1 MSAPRPESHGERDVR
16 ARLRSLTVACGA
28 AIACAAGTSHAQETA
43 DEIRGTLK
51 IEVTGTR
58 IPRSDVESALPVQV
72 IRRED
77 IERGGFANVAEIM
90 SHISANIGAF
100 SDALSIG
107 VQFNPRDI
115 VPRPGLSSVNLR
127 GIGDGST
134 LVLLNGRRVAN
145 YAFDGGTVDVNTLP
159 IAAIDR
165 VEILKDGASA
175 IYGTD
180 AIAGVVNFILRK
192 DYRGADV
199 SAYGD
204 LTQHGGGDRYQA
216 SVSAGYGDLAT
227 DRFNAFVTLDY
238 QKDEALHP
246 SERSFGRLSPD
257 DPLFLFSRWT
267 YPANVVARA
276 APGGRLNPS
285 YASGC
290 APPLSLPVPFEGE
303 RWCGFD
309 VNAFFDVLPRVTR
322 TSVLGRATFALRP
335 DLQLFAEAAYAHN
348 EFELSIAPTSAGGS
362 AGGEFFYPSGG
373 PFYPSEFATAN
384 GLSGDL
390 SLIWRTLPLGPRIN
404 DVDTQA
410 LRALVGVEGTAGGWD
425 LGAAIVYSEN
435 RQRDDLAGGYVSGS
449 RLADALAT
457 GLVNPFGPSGPEGDA
472 LLAGTTISGD
482 FHRAKGTTWL
492 VDGKASRDLVRMPG
506 GPLAIAFG
514 AEARRERLTN
524 TYSPL
529 ANSGDVLGGGGERFS
544 VAGSRDVEALFAEIS
559 MPFAAGIE
567 SQAALRYDHYSDFG
581 NTVNPKLALRW
592 QPVKSLLLRTS
603 WGTGFR
609 APTIYDLQTPL
620 SHGFTVPGLAD
631 PVRCPVTQAPS
642 DCDGEFPAVVGG
654 NPNLSP
660 EKSEQFNAG
669 VVLAPTPDVS
679 LTLDYWEIRKKDI
692 VTGIS
697 ENETLLPGA
706 RFAANVVRGPADPN
720 HPGLPGPIVLVDMT
734 NQNFGDLRTSGFD
747 VSFNWRGPATP
758 FGRFTLAANGTYVS
772 TYEIAVGDQTF
783 RFAGSNDGPY
793 VIPRWRH
800 YASAYWNLGPWSA
813 TLAQSFQNGYD
824 EVDLRFDCGEDGCV
838 RRRVGAYSAW
848 DIQVQYAG
856 LRNTTLAVG
865 VKNLFDRDPPFTHW
879 SPTGGIGYDPS
890 YADPRGRSFYA
901 RIAYAF
907 N

>member
-1 MSAPRPESHGERDVR
+1 MRPGKHSRKLPLESL
-16 ARLRSLTVACGA
+16 AL
-28 AIACAAGTSHAQETA
+28 ACAGMVSSFDPAWAEDTDPTR
-43 DEIRGTLK
+43 DTLR

-77 IERGGFANVAEIM
+77 IERGGFASVAEIM
-90 SHISANIGAF
+90 SQISANIGAF

-107 VQFNPRDI
+107 AQFNPRDI
-115 VPRPGLSSVNLR
+115 VPRPGLSSINLR

-134 LVLLNGRRVAN
+134 LVLVNGRRVAN
-145 YAFDGGTVDVNTLP
+145 YAFDGGAVDVNTLP

-204 LTQHGGGDRYQA
+204 WTQHGGGNRYQA
-216 SVSAGYGDLAT
+216 SASAGYGDLAT

-246 SERSFGRLSPD
+246 SDRSFAHRSPD
-257 DPLFLFSRWT
+257 DPLFGFSKWSM
-267 YPANVVARA
+267 PANILTDNRTM
-276 APGGRLNPS
+276 LNPS
-285 YASGC
+285 YGSGC

-322 TSVLGRATFALRP
+322 TSVLGRATV
-335 DLQLFAEAAYAHN
+335 QLNPEIQFFAEAAYAHN
-348 EFELSIAPTSAGGS
+348 EFTLSIVPTSAGGF
-362 AGGEFFYPSGG
+362 AGGEFFYPAGG
-373 PFYPSEFATAN
+373 PFYPAAFAAAN

-390 SLIWRTLPLGPRIN
+390 SLIWRTLPLGRRIN

-410 LRALVGVEGTAGGWD
+410 LRALVGVEGTTGDWD
-425 LGAAIVYSEN
+425 YGAAIVYSEN

-457 GLVNPFGPSGPEGDA
+457 GLVNPFGTSGPEGDA
-472 LLAGTTISGD
+472 LLAGTAISGD

-492 VDGKASRDLVRMPG
+492 IDARASRDLVRMPG
-506 GPLAIAFG
+506 GALAIAVG
-514 AEARRERLTN
+514 AEARRERLAN

-544 VAGSRDVEALFAEIS
+544 LAAGRDVEALFAETSI
-559 MPFAAGIE
+559 PFAASVE
-567 SQAALRYDHYSDFG
+567 SQVALRYDHYSDFG

-620 SHGFTVPGLAD
+620 SHDFTAPELGD
-631 PVRCPVTQAPS
+631 PVRCPVTQAPA
-642 DCDGEFPAVVGG
+642 DCNGEFPMVVGG
-654 NPNLSP
+654 NPNLAP

-679 LTLDYWEIRKKDI
+679 LTLDYWKIRKKDI
-692 VTGIS
+692 ITGIS

-706 RFAANVVRGPADPN
+706 RFAANVVRGPADPD
-720 HPGLPGPIVLVDMT
+720 HPDLPGPIVLVDLT

-747 VSFNWRGPATP
+747 VSFSWRGPATP

-772 TYEIAVGDQTF
+772 TYEIAAGDETF
-783 RFAGSNDGPY
+783 RFTGNNDGPY

-800 YASAYWNLGPWSA
+800 YASIYWSLGTWSA

-824 EVDLRFDCGEDGCV
+824 EFDLRFECGEEGCV
-838 RRRVGAYSAW
+838 RRRVGAYSTW
-848 DIQVQYAG
+848 DIQVQYTG
-856 LRNTTLAVG
+856 LRNTTLAIG
-865 VKNLFDRDPPFTHW
+865 VKNLFDRDPPHTH
-879 SPTGGIGYDPS
+879 SSAAGVGFDAS
-890 YADPRGRSFYA
+890 YADPRGRSLYA